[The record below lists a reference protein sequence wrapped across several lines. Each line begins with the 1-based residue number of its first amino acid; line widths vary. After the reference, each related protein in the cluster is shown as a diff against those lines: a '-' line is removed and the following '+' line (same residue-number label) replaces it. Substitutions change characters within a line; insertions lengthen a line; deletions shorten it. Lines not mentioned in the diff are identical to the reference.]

1 MQYYAQ
7 HNVNSMHKHKTQS
20 KKTLHEGEMDDQC
33 DSQTQT
39 WMDFKSVESSE
50 DFSR

>member
-7 HNVNSMHKHKTQS
+7 HNVNSMHKHKIHKA
-20 KKTLHEGEMDDQC
+20 KKPLHEGEMDNQC

-39 WMDFKSVESSE
+39 
-50 DFSR
+50 